1 MWSITWGMGWND
13 FAWIVWD
20 VGRILWKSGLEIGKC
35 PDIQFP
41 TRYLKD
47 FWLTNENEVPIMYSW
62 HMSTGKERR
71 TIMIARNLEANHL
84 IRNNGERIVLL
95 ALR

>member
-1 MWSITWGMGWND
+1 
-13 FAWIVWD
+13 
-20 VGRILWKSGLEIGKC
+20 
-35 PDIQFP
+35 
-41 TRYLKD
+41 
-47 FWLTNENEVPIMYSW
+47 MYSW